1 MTDLTSLIE
10 RLEKAEWPD
19 GQLDAEILEATGG
32 CAHRETE
39 YYCVEDGN
47 SVDSGFT
54 CKRCHKDT
62 YGQRVEPYTSSID
75 AAVALAERVLPGWG
89 WSVESKTHH
98 IMACLNPE
106 LGEPVGK
113 HPHWA
118 AISNLSSRT
127 FEDAATPAIALLLAI
142 LRALRSKGET

>member
-10 RLEKAEWPD
+10 RLEKAEAPD
-19 GQLDAEILEATGG
+19 RELDEEIWLAAIPGASRKNLLADHPDEKPLWEYHDIERNTCFRGG
-32 CAHRETE
+32 IIP
-39 YYCVEDGN
+39 
-47 SVDSGFT
+47 S
-54 CKRCHKDT
+54 
-62 YGQRVEPYTSSID
+62 YTSSID
-75 AAVALAERVLPGWG
+75 AAVSLAERVLPGWG

-106 LGEPVGK
+106 FGEPVGK

-127 FEDAATPAIALLLAI
+127 FEDAATPAMALLLAT
-142 LRALRSKGET
+142 LRSLQSKGDA